1 MSLPDKKDICEKIV
15 KIASN
20 SGSYIEAVVHVADQ
34 ENIEVESIAKFLT
47 KPLRPLKLIIHW
59 PRLKP
64 MCQVESALLHD

>member
-47 KPLRPLKLIIHW
+47 KPLKEKIEIEARELNIMRNRKSKLKFG
-59 PRLKP
+59 
-64 MCQVESALLHD
+64 